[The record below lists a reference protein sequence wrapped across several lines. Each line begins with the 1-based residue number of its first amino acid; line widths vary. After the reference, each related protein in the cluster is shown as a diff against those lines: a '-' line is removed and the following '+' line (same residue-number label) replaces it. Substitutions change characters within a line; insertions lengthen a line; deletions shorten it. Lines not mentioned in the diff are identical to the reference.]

1 MLLKL
6 RKEKVIELLCLNFL
20 QDGSK
25 ENSVVFYSY
34 LINKMLST
42 CFKWLPLKWMK

>member
-20 QDGSK
+20 QEGSK
-25 ENSVVFYSY
+25 ETLLFS
-34 LINKMLST
+34 I
-42 CFKWLPLKWMK
+42 PI

>member
-20 QDGSK
+20 QEGSK
-25 ENSVVFYSY
+25 ENSVVFF
-34 LINKMLST
+34 I
-42 CFKWLPLKWMK
+42 PI